1 MDLRHTAESTPS
13 YPRIL
18 FVGQGDIAETQDF
31 FDDLWPE
38 ARVIANSSRDLYRAF
53 GIRRGG
59 MMQMVGPS
67 VWACGIRAASKG
79 NFVGKP
85 MGDPQLLPGAFLVHD
100 NRIVWEHRA
109 KHAGDNPKW
118 TAVPQIEPAIG

>member
-1 MDLRHTAESTPS
+1 MDLRHTASQTPGF
-13 YPRIL
+13 PPVL
-18 FVGQGDIAETQDF
+18 FVGQGSLEETQDF

-38 ARVIANSSRDLYRAF
+38 ARVIANSSRDVYRMF

-79 NFVGKP
+79 NFIGKP
-85 MGDPQLLPGAFLVHD
+85 MGDPQLLPSAFLVHG
-100 NRIVWEHRA
+100 NRIVWEHHA
-109 KHAGDNPKW
+109 KHAGDNPDWK
-118 TAVPQIEPAIG
+118 AISRLELVG